1 MLKINFSPEDDAD
14 YTDKK
19 IGPAPSPFL
28 LRTPFV
34 PHSVLLRSRCGPMDR
49 RWSVENADRVGKG
62 NGHLRIRRLFCS
74 FALGNQ

>member
-19 IGPAPSPFL
+19 IRPTPSPFL

-34 PHSVLLRSRCGPMDR
+34 PPSVLLRSRCGPMDR
-49 RWSVENADRVGKG
+49 RGSVENADRVGKEY
-62 NGHLRIRRLFCS
+62 GHLRIRRLFCS
-74 FALGNQ
+74 FAGRNQ